1 MLTETNNLHE
11 NTNKKLSRFLVYLIS
26 IGVFIVSSL
35 LLLFI
40 LPYIIFI
47 SDLLDYAIV
56 IIFSIMFGL
65 LFKYLLDKSECKNID
80 YILLSVVISTL
91 TTLVFGFLKYME
103 LMFNAMKNNDMISLG
118 APNSYPSLVNFPN
131 VDLLFLLFMVLF
143 NISFI
148 YKYLQNFSDKK
159 YMFLYIIPI
168 ICYFLISFA
177 VNTLFGSSI
186 SMGLVPI

>member
-1 MLTETNNLHE
+1 MLTETNNLHKS
-11 NTNKKLSRFLVYLIS
+11 TNKKLSRFLVYLIS

-56 IIFSIMFGL
+56 IIFSVTFGL

-186 SMGLVPI
+186 SMGLAPI

>member
-56 IIFSIMFGL
+56 IIFSVMFGL

>member
-91 TTLVFGFLKYME
+91 SALVFGFLKYME

-186 SMGLVPI
+186 SMGLAPI

>member
-1 MLTETNNLHE
+1 MLTETNNLHKS
-11 NTNKKLSRFLVYLIS
+11 TNKKLSRFLVYLIS

-56 IIFSIMFGL
+56 IIFSVTFGL

-148 YKYLQNFSDKK
+148 YKYLHNFSDKK

-186 SMGLVPI
+186 SMGLAPI